1 MKKVAF
7 LNYITLSIRGVKPI
21 IVSASNRLS
30 KSNARGLSPFIA
42 AYVDAGMAEVLN

>member
-7 LNYITLSIRGVKPI
+7 LNYITLSIRGVEPI
-21 IVSASNRLS
+21 IVSASNRLG
-30 KSNARGLSPFIA
+30 KSSARGLSPLMA